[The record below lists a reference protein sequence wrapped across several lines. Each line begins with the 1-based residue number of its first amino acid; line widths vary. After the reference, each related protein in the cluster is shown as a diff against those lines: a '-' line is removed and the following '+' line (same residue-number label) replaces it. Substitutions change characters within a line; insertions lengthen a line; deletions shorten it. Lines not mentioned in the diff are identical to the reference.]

1 VNANR
6 LMNLSIIIVNWNSA
20 EFAKNCIQSI
30 RETTQH
36 VSYEIVVVDNA
47 SRDDSCQVLA
57 QAFPDVTL
65 LRSERNL
72 GFAGANNLG
81 AAHAV
86 GEKLLFLNPDTIV
99 LGDAIETMV
108 SRLDAMTEF
117 GAVGCRLL
125 NGDGTLQTTAVQPF
139 PTILNQVLALDWLK
153 NRFPRL
159 PLWGMRALYS
169 ESSAGLAEV
178 EVVSGACLMTR
189 REVFEQVGHFSS
201 DYFMYAEESDLCCKI
216 KHAGWKTGYAAD
228 AEIVHFGG
236 QSTKKRSNWSAD
248 IVMRDSVFKFLQ
260 KFRGE
265 AYSWA
270 YRMALL
276 ASATLRMM
284 ALAPLL
290 SVRRSLSNGDDILYT
305 FRKWRQIGAWAL
317 SLDNRAARLRPTH
330 APANANQP

>member
-1 VNANR
+1 VNV
-6 LMNLSIIIVNWNSA
+6 NLSIIIVNWNSA
-20 EFAKNCIQSI
+20 EFTKNCIQSI

-36 VSYEIVVVDNA
+36 FTYEIIVVDNA
-47 SRDDSCQVLA
+47 SRDDSCCVLA
-57 QAFPDVTL
+57 QAFPDMRL

-81 AAHAV
+81 AAHAT

-99 LGDAIETMV
+99 LGNAIEIMV
-108 SRLDAMTEF
+108 SRLDAMTAF

-139 PTILNQVLALDWLK
+139 PTVLNQVLALDWLK
-153 NRFPRL
+153 QRFPRL

-169 ESSAGLAEV
+169 ESPVDLAEV

-189 REVFEQVGHFSS
+189 RDVFEKVGQFSS

-236 QSTKKRSNWSAD
+236 QSTKKNSDWSAD
-248 IVMRDSVFKFLQ
+248 VVMRASVFKFLR
-260 KFRGE
+260 KFRGKM
-265 AYSWA
+265 YGWA
-270 YRMALL
+270 YRIALL
-276 ASATLRMM
+276 ASATVRMTL
-284 ALAPLL
+284 LAPLVV
-290 SVRRSLSNGDDILYT
+290 VRRTLANGDDFLYT
-305 FRKWRQIGAWAL
+305 FRKWRRIGAWAL
-317 SLDNRAARLRPTH
+317 SLDQGPKLGSAET
-330 APANANQP
+330 PANASHG

>member
-1 VNANR
+1 MKANH

-36 VSYEIVVVDNA
+36 VGYEIIVVDNA
-47 SRDDSCQVLA
+47 SRDDSFLVLA

-81 AAHAV
+81 AAYAR

-99 LGDAIETMV
+99 LGSAIEIMV
-108 SRLDAMTEF
+108 SCLDAMTVF

-153 NRFPRL
+153 QRFPRL

-169 ESSAGLAEV
+169 ESPGGLAEV
-178 EVVSGACLMTR
+178 EVVSGACLMIR
-189 REVFEQVGHFSS
+189 RNVFEQVGHFSS
-201 DYFMYAEESDLCCKI
+201 EYFMYAEESDLCCKI
-216 KHAGWKTGYAAD
+216 KRAGWKTGYAAD

-236 QSTKKRSNWSAD
+236 QSTKKRRDWSAD
-248 IVMRDSVFKFLQ
+248 VVMRESVFKFLR
-260 KFRGE
+260 KFRGKG
-265 AYSWA
+265 YGWA

-276 ASATLRMM
+276 ASATVRMSI
-284 ALAPLL
+284 LAPLVVVGRTL
-290 SVRRSLSNGDDILYT
+290 AHGDDYLDT
-305 FRKWRQIGAWAL
+305 FRKWHRIGAWAL
-317 SLDNRAARLRPTH
+317 SLDNGARLGQAPT
-330 APANANQP
+330 PANSSQA